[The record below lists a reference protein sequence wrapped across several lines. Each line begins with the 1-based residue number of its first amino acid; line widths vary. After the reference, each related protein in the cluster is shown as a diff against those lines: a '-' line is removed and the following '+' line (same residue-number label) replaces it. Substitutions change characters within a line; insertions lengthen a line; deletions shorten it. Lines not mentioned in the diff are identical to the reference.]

1 MLTLR
6 VLILWASLVLA
17 ATSLWAHDGGERIIL
32 GPSANASLT
41 GNVVVGT
48 LRGDLG
54 ANYILAAT
62 ARQRIWF
69 DLQSANPNAYFNI
82 RRSGAVQ
89 PIYIGSVRGN
99 SVIITFPSRGDWIVE
114 VYLTRNAA
122 LAGQVADYRLTIS
135 TQDQTAAQ
143 PAPFYATSI
152 FARMPETCRAA
163 VAYQTGLPA
172 RTLKPYAA
180 RPTGQGNVGQGSTGR
195 EHTGHEHT
203 GQEHTGHEHTGHRH
217 PWHGCTWQVYHAHG
231 CSRQG
236 SARQGSPG
244 QGYQVTVQS
253 TDTLRQVVCRF
264 DLMGNLLGFE

>member
-143 PAPFYATSI
+143 PPSGYATSI
-152 FARMPETCRAA
+152 FAQMPETCRAA

-180 RPTGQGNVGQGSTGR
+180 RPT
-195 EHTGHEHT
+195 
-203 GQEHTGHEHTGHRH
+203 
-217 PWHGCTWQVYHAHG
+217 WYGCT
-231 CSRQG
+231 
-236 SARQGSPG
+236 G
-244 QGYQVTVQS
+244 QGYTGQGYT
-253 TDTLRQVVCRF
+253 
-264 DLMGNLLGFE
+264 GLGCTGQGFIGHRYAGQGYTGQGYAGQGYAGQG